1 MFDIDFSLVEA
12 RSRLAALDF
21 SSGLSSLPVA
31 SDAATPMVSD
41 VSVSSSSA
49 VQAAAADHIALEASA
64 PSITDVRKDIA
75 AKRRLALQQAMQRQ

>member
-1 MFDIDFSLVEA
+1 
-12 RSRLAALDF
+12 
-21 SSGLSSLPVA
+21 
-31 SDAATPMVSD
+31 MVSD

-49 VQAAAADHIALEASA
+49 VQAAAADHIALEASEASA